1 MTPTHRPSGTAPSGP
16 THRPSGGAPSGS
28 RRGRSLRGFLR
39 PYRGSLSLAAGLIL
53 VETLLDLA
61 RPWPLKLA
69 VDNAIGGRPL
79 TGPLAGLDQLGP
91 AGLAAVAGVAGIG
104 LVGVAALV
112 GYLVTY
118 LTAATAER
126 VGADLREAVFGR
138 MLGLALPFHDRH
150 RSGDLVTASA
160 WPTWTSSRATW
171 SCATAGRC

>member
-1 MTPTHRPSGTAPSGP
+1 MTPARPSA
-16 THRPSGGAPSGS
+16 
-28 RRGRSLRGFLR
+28 GRSRALRGFLR
-39 PYRGSLSLAAGLIL
+39 PYRGSLSLASGLIL

-61 RPWPLKLA
+61 RPWPLKVA

-79 TGPLAGLDQLGP
+79 DGPLAVLDGLSP
-91 AGLAAVAGVAGIG
+91 AGLAAVAAAAGVA

-138 MLGLALPFHDRH
+138 LLGLALPFHDRH
-150 RSGDLVTASA
+150 RSGDLVTRLTGDV
-160 WPTWTSSRATW
+160 PGSRTRW
-171 SCATAGRC
+171 WRGSRCSCPRC